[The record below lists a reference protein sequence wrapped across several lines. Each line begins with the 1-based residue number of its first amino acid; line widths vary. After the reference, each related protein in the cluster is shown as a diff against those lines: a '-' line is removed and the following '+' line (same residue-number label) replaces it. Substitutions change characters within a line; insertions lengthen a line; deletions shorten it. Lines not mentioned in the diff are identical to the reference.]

1 MKQVVFLVVGGLLF
15 VVAIFFGLTFLA
27 NNQKNELPI
36 VEFVDRKYAIF
47 KDDKAYKEKNR
58 PFLIKAELAGEG
70 RDSAFFDVTYFVPKG
85 DRGVYRI
92 GVSPD
97 SNNFVSSSDVL
108 LPGYNIVRVSVNF
121 RPKSI
126 FVRAK
131 KTQHLNV
138 EIYSKGNK
146 VDPVSGEAAIVKSY
160 WRRAVFHKHWR
171 KPKRNLGAINSTQFH
186 WK

>member
-1 MKQVVFLVVGGLLF
+1 MKQKVLWGVVGLLF
-15 VVAIFFGLTFLA
+15 VVAMFFGLTFLA
-27 NNQKNELPI
+27 KNQKNELPI
-36 VEFVDRKYAIF
+36 VEFIDRKYAIF
-47 KDDKAYKEKNR
+47 KDDKAYQEKIR
-58 PFLIKAELAGEG
+58 PFLIKVELAGEG
-70 RDSAFFDVTYFVPKG
+70 RDSAFFNVTYYVPKG

-108 LPGYNIVRVSVNF
+108 VPGYNVVRVNVNF

-131 KTQHLNV
+131 KTQYLNI

-171 KPKRNLGAINSTQFH
+171 KPKGNLGTINPTQFH